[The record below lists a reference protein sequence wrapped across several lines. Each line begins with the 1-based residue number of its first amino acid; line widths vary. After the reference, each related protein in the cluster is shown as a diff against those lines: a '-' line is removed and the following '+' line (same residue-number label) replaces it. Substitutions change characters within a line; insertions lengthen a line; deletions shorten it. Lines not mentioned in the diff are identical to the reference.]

1 MATCLVNFNKPCS
14 IPHPKQKCLDTPMAQ
29 KNDNWT
35 RSTLAAQAL
44 HLINEA
50 TGAVVPGIEPA
61 STFARGQDYEPRG
74 GFNYARYTNPT
85 TQATEKVL
93 AALDVGMDALA
104 FNAGMSAVVS
114 LFETVRSGQHIVA
127 PRVMY
132 HGGQDWLRRLSE
144 TRGIELTLFDQT
156 QEGAL
161 EEAIRPGKTA
171 VLWIETPVNP
181 TWDVIDIEKAAE
193 AAHGAGAIMA
203 VDSTVAPPC
212 TTRAL
217 ELGAD
222 IVFHSATK
230 YLGGHS
236 DLTAGALICAQDN
249 ALWDEIKQ
257 VRKLTGGILS
267 PFDAWL
273 LLRGM
278 RTLFVRFERASE
290 NAMAIA
296 RALSD
301 HPKVVQVLY
310 PGLESHPGHE
320 IAKKQMSGGFGG
332 MMSILVDSDAEGA
345 KRVATATRLF
355 IPATSLGGVE
365 SLIEHRKSVEGPH
378 SVVPPNLLRL
388 SVGIEDKGD
397 LIADLEQALKAI

>member
-1 MATCLVNFNKPCS
+1 MT
-14 IPHPKQKCLDTPMAQ
+14 DTQ
-29 KNDNWT
+29 DNWAPST
-35 RSTLAAQAL
+35 RAAQAL
-44 HLINEA
+44 HLIDEA
-50 TGAVVPGIEPA
+50 TGAVVPGIELA
-61 STFARGQDYEPRG
+61 STFARGSDYEPMG
-74 GFNYARYTNPT
+74 AFNYARYDNPT

-93 AALDVGMDALA
+93 ASLDGGADALA
-104 FNAGMSAVVS
+104 FNAGLAATVS
-114 LFETVRSGQHIVA
+114 VFETVRTGQHIAA

-132 HGGQDWLRRLSE
+132 HGGQDWLRRISE
-144 TRGIELTLFDQT
+144 TRGIGLTFFDQT
-156 QEGAL
+156 KEGAL
-161 EEAIRPGKTA
+161 EEAIRPGETSI
-171 VLWIETPVNP
+171 LWIETPVNP
-181 TWDVIDIEKAAE
+181 TWDVIDIEKAAT
-193 AAHGAGAIMA
+193 AAHDAGAILC

-236 DLTAGALICAQDN
+236 DLTAGALICAEEN

-278 RTLFVRFERASE
+278 RTLFIRYERASE
-290 NAMAIA
+290 NAMELA
-296 RALSD
+296 RTLAE
-301 HPKVVQVLY
+301 HPKIAQVLY

-320 IAKKQMSGGFGG
+320 IAKKQMRSGFGG
-332 MMSILVDSDAEGA
+332 MMSILVDGDADAA

-378 SVVPPNLLRL
+378 SIVPPNLLRL
-388 SVGIEDKGD
+388 SVGIEDVRD
-397 LIADLEQALKAI
+397 LIADLDQALEQV